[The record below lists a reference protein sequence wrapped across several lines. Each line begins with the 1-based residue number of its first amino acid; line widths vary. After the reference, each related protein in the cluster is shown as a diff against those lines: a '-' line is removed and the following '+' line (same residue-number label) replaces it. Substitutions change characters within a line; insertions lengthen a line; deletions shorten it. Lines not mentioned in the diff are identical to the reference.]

1 MLAIHNEDDDVDD
14 HDDHTMVF
22 VPKDLICTQSGRIRR
37 LVPTARSWPVLE
49 WDMIVDSSE
58 RQYLWTEIDK
68 FLQFLYGRTKKRD
81 SCECGCGDDYI
92 ITMWVLGSALECP
105 KYQHLAMEQIFK
117 RDSKEEAELKAG
129 NVEMSVILGE
139 IATEHLGAL
148 DRIGVKH
155 KLNGTFYKNKLLS
168 YIIDK
173 LIWDAMQGG
182 FTWLNVV
189 HEGTCLASMV
199 ARACFDAAKKP
210 RPPKFAPWHIFNQ
223 HKYLLNVNPV
233 PFKAMENQDGTVMA
247 EKSNKRK
254 RAE

>member
-1 MLAIHNEDDDVDD
+1 MLAIHNDDEDHED
-14 HDDHTMVF
+14 HSIVF
-22 VPKDLICTQSGRIRR
+22 VPKDLICSQSGLFKR
-37 LVPTARSWPVLE
+37 LVPTDRSWPIME
-49 WDMIVDSSE
+49 WDVIVDNSGCSD
-58 RQYLWTEIDK
+58 LWSEIDN
-68 FLQFLYGRTKKRD
+68 FLQFLYGGTKKRD
-81 SCECGCGDDYI
+81 SCECSCGDDY

-117 RDSKEEAELKAG
+117 RDNKEEAQSKSDD
-129 NVEMSVILGE
+129 VEMSVDFGD
-139 IATEHLGAL
+139 IASEDLGAL
-148 DRIGVKH
+148 DRIGAKH

-173 LIWDAMQGG
+173 LVWDAMHGG

-189 HEGTCLASMV
+189 HRGTCLANMV

-223 HKYLLNVNPV
+223 HKYLLNIDSVL
-233 PFKAMENQDGTVMA
+233 FKAMENQDGIVTA

-254 RAE
+254 RAD